1 MTTRRP
7 EDHDPVPNDC
17 RDLEDSAEHWILHG
31 RKLSHNERH
40 KSFGPAFDLFGIR
53 VGQSAGFVVTKDGE
67 LHFQVI
73 AKEVVGWTG
82 LPTDKPL
89 WGIFDLF
96 GPPKKIRI
104 RLSVFGESENTMS

>member
-7 EDHDPVPNDC
+7 EAHDPVPSN
-17 RDLEDSAEHWILHG
+17 LIDSAEHWMLDGSILY
-31 RKLSHNERH
+31 HNKQRNPI
-40 KSFGPAFDLFGIR
+40 GPDFNLYDIV

-67 LHFQVI
+67 LRFQVNG
-73 AKEVVGWTG
+73 KEGVGWTG

-89 WGIFDLF
+89 WGIFDAY
-96 GPPKKIRI
+96 GRAKKI